1 MPLCRSSWGHIPSR
15 MTTGATIRGTRGPGA
30 QRALSPER
38 AAKLELDQLRLAE
51 QNIQP
56 SLYSMPVFAAVVA
69 VLLSAW
75 IEPSDLFAWFLIFCA
90 TSARYWIADRFLQ
103 MESPSPE
110 QVQRWHTGL
119 AWGTVATNI
128 VWMFP
133 QFWFYYR
140 CSDTGQMFL
149 ALIACCSLSS
159 GVVMVAASRKLLIA
173 TIVTFG
179 AAIVFPPLLIADPLH
194 IGLSF
199 MGMGLT
205 LYLAHVGWSVHL
217 AARDLFLT
225 REDKNELI
233 EQLAAAKF
241 ESDRA
246 RQKAEAASQAKSEFL
261 ANMSHE
267 LRTPLNAI
275 LGFSDLMQKQIFGSL
290 GSHQYL
296 EYSQHINDS
305 GRHLLGLIND
315 VLDLAKIEAGRMTV
329 KAVDLNIRECLQQS
343 LRLFE
348 VRAAS
353 GQVTLKCEAD
363 KDLPMLHADERGMH
377 QVLLNLISN
386 AVKFTPPGGTVT
398 AFARYLNSGELEI
411 GVTDTGVGIDPAD
424 VEAVFAAFGQ
434 GRHDIS
440 TPEKGTGLG
449 LPIVKGLVEA
459 HGGSVRLDSTLGKGT
474 TITCRFPRER
484 VTAPQPAPLRL
495 AAMQTSR

>member
-1 MPLCRSSWGHIPSR
+1 MSN
-15 MTTGATIRGTRGPGA
+15 GATIRTSPA
-30 QRALSPER
+30 AHANRALSPER

-51 QNIQP
+51 ANMQP
-56 SLYSMPVFAAVVA
+56 ALYALPAFALVIGFLLAAWIPVNELAVWFAAV
-69 VLLSAW
+69 
-75 IEPSDLFAWFLIFCA
+75 CA
-90 TSARYWIADRFLQ
+90 SSARFAIGGVFLQ
-103 MESPSPE
+103 LTNPTPA
-110 QVQRWHTGL
+110 QVRRWHIGL
-119 AWGTVATNI
+119 SLLTVLSSVI
-128 VWMFP
+128 WMYP
-133 QFWFYYR
+133 LLGFYFR
-140 CSDTGQMFL
+140 CSDTGQML
-149 ALIACCSLSS
+149 LSLVAAGSLSAGAVMTPASPKLIWSALIPYTLAM
-159 GVVMVAASRKLLIA
+159 VVPPALI
-173 TIVTFG
+173 G
-179 AAIVFPPLLIADPLH
+179 DPLH
-194 IGLSF
+194 IGLAVLSLGYCLF
-199 MGMGLT
+199 M
-205 LYLAHVGWSVHL
+205 AHVAYTVHMS
-217 AARDLFLT
+217 AKDLFLT

-275 LGFSDLMQKQIFGSL
+275 LGFSDLMQKQIFGNL
-290 GSHQYL
+290 GSHQYV
-296 EYSQHINDS
+296 EYSGHINDS

-329 KAVDLNIRECLQQS
+329 KAVDLNIRECMQQA

-353 GQVTLKCEAD
+353 GQVTLKCETD
-363 KDLPMLHADERGMH
+363 RDLPLLHADERGTH
-377 QVLLNLISN
+377 QILLNLISN

-398 AFARYLNSGELEI
+398 AFGRNLPSGEVEI
-411 GVTDTGVGIDPAD
+411 GVSDTGVGIDPAD
-424 VEAVFAAFGQ
+424 IEAVFAAFGQ

-440 TPEKGTGLG
+440 CPEKGTGLG

-459 HGGSVRLDSTLGKGT
+459 HGGSVRLDSTLGRGT

-495 AAMQTSR
+495 AAMQNTR

>member
-1 MPLCRSSWGHIPSR
+1 MSN
-15 MTTGATIRGTRGPGA
+15 GATIRTSPA
-30 QRALSPER
+30 AHASRALSPER
-38 AAKLELDQLRLAE
+38 AAKLELDQVRLAE
-51 QNIQP
+51 RNIQP
-56 SLYSMPVFAAVVA
+56 SLYSMPLFAAVVC

-75 IEPSDLFAWFLIFCA
+75 ISPSDLFAWFLIFSI
-90 TSARYWIADRFLQ
+90 TSLRYWIADKFLQ
-103 MESPSPE
+103 IENPTPD
-110 QVQRWHTGL
+110 QVRKWHNGL
-119 AWGTVATNI
+119 TAGSVVTNI
-128 VWMFP
+128 IWMFP
-133 QFWFYYR
+133 QWWFYFQ
-140 CSDTGQMFL
+140 CNGTGQML
-149 ALIACCSLSS
+149 LTLIACCSLSG
-159 GVVMVAASRKLLIA
+159 GVVMIAASRQMLFITIA
-173 TIVTFG
+173 TFG
-179 AAIVFPPLLIADPLH
+179 SAIFIPPLIVGEPLH
-194 IGLSF
+194 LAIGL
-199 MGMGLT
+199 MGFGFT

-217 AARDLFLT
+217 SARDLFLT

-275 LGFSDLMQKQIFGSL
+275 LGFSDLMQKQIFGNL
-290 GSHQYL
+290 GSHQYV
-296 EYSQHINDS
+296 EYSGHINDS

-329 KAVDLNIRECLQQS
+329 KAVDLNIRECIQQA

-363 KDLPMLHADERGMH
+363 RDLPLLHADERGTH
-377 QVLLNLISN
+377 QILLNLISN

-398 AFARYLNSGELEI
+398 AFARNLPSGEVEI
-411 GVTDTGVGIDPAD
+411 GVSDTGVGIDPAD
-424 VEAVFAAFGQ
+424 IEAVFAAFGQ

-440 TPEKGTGLG
+440 SPEKGTGLG

-459 HGGSVRLDSTLGKGT
+459 HGGSVRLDSTLGRGT

-495 AAMQTSR
+495 AAMQNTR

>member
-1 MPLCRSSWGHIPSR
+1 MS
-15 MTTGATIRGTRGPGA
+15 TGATIHSTKEPLA
-30 QRALSPER
+30 PRALSPER

-51 QNIQP
+51 ANMQP
-56 SLYSMPVFAAVVA
+56 GMFAMPAFAL
-69 VLLSAW
+69 VLSFLLAAW
-75 IEPSDLFAWFLIFCA
+75 IPVGELAAWFITVCV
-90 TSARYWIADRFLQ
+90 TSARFALGGSFLQ
-103 MESPSPE
+103 LKDPSPS
-110 QVQRWHTGL
+110 VVRKWHNALSILTL
-119 AWGTVATNI
+119 VSST
-128 VWMFP
+128 VWMYPLFG
-133 QFWFYYR
+133 FYLR
-140 CSDTGQMFL
+140 CPDSGQML
-149 ALIACCSLSS
+149 LSLVAAGSLSAGVIMTPAS
-159 GVVMVAASRKLLIA
+159 GRMVWSALVPYTLAMVV
-173 TIVTFG
+173 
-179 AAIVFPPLLIADPLH
+179 PPTLVGDPFH
-194 IGLSF
+194 IGLAVLSF
-199 MGMGLT
+199 GYCMFM
-205 LYLAHVGWSVHL
+205 AHVAYTVHIN
-217 AARDLFLT
+217 AKELFLT
-225 REDKNELI
+225 RGDKNELI

-275 LGFSDLMQKQIFGSL
+275 LGFSDLMHKQIFGSL
-290 GSHQYL
+290 GSHQYV
-296 EYSQHINDS
+296 EYSQHINES

-329 KAVDLNIRECLQQS
+329 KAVDLNVRECIQQS

-353 GQVTLKCEAD
+353 GQVTLKHDAE
-363 KDLPMLHADERGMH
+363 KDLPLLHADERGMH
-377 QVLLNLISN
+377 QILLNLVSN

-398 AFARYLNSGELEI
+398 AFARYLPSGELEI
-411 GVTDTGVGIDPAD
+411 GVSDTGVGIDPAD
-424 VEAVFAAFGQ
+424 VDAVFAAFGQ

-495 AAMQTSR
+495 AALQNSR